1 MKIEN
6 LKIKNNLIL
15 FVPIFT
21 IVFLIACTNTME
33 VICGLTVYIITLFI
47 IYFVSFYTDK
57 KLESKFNKIS
67 LLLLIVSFVGIGCG
81 ILTFPIQE
89 KLNSKKAEKF
99 ITEIEEFKKLN
110 KRLPKDVTEIKF
122 PKSRNG
128 LYVEEFEY
136 YVPEFEQSGYII
148 KYFDGFWNT
157 KVYVSSSK
165 KWFTDD

>member
-6 LKIKNNLIL
+6 RNLKNNLIL
-15 FVPIFT
+15 FVPIFI
-21 IVFLIACTNTME
+21 IVFLIASTNTME
-33 VICGLTVYIITLFI
+33 VISGLTVYIITLLI
-47 IYFVSFYTDK
+47 IYFISFYTDK

-67 LLLLIVSFVGIGCG
+67 LFLLIVSFVGIGCG

-99 ITEIEEFKKLN
+99 VAEIEKFKKHN
-110 KRLPKDVTEIKF
+110 KRLPKDETEIEF

-136 YVPEFEQSGYII
+136 YIPELEQSEYII

-157 KVYVSSSK
+157 KVYVSNSK

>member
-1 MKIEN
+1 
-6 LKIKNNLIL
+6 
-15 FVPIFT
+15 
-21 IVFLIACTNTME
+21 
-33 VICGLTVYIITLFI
+33 
-47 IYFVSFYTDK
+47 
-57 KLESKFNKIS
+57 
-67 LLLLIVSFVGIGCG
+67 VGIGCG

-110 KRLPKDVTEIKF
+110 KRLPKDETEIKF

-136 YVPEFEQSGYII
+136 YIPEVEQSGYII

-157 KVYVSSSK
+157 KVYVSNSK